1 MQYDLE
7 FLNKIIESATYL
19 YRTDKMAPNVL
30 ISKLPK
36 NNSYYLSINRY
47 NKEGSKEKQIIF
59 KTYQPN
65 LEDVLKDA
73 AIFLTEQV
81 VNENPVDELT
91 YMLGECLE
99 DDGERD
105 NCFDDD
111 CCDEDDEWEE
121 SPL

>member
-36 NNSYYLSINRY
+36 NDSYYLSINRY

-59 KTYQPN
+59 KTYQPT
-65 LEDVLKDA
+65 LEEVLKEA
-73 AIFLTEQV
+73 AVFLTGQETEQ
-81 VNENPVDELT
+81 NPLEELSDMLDET
-91 YMLGECLE
+91 FMME
-99 DDGERD
+99 DEDRE
-105 NCFDDD
+105 NCFDYSDD
-111 CCDEDDEWEE
+111 SDE
-121 SPL
+121 